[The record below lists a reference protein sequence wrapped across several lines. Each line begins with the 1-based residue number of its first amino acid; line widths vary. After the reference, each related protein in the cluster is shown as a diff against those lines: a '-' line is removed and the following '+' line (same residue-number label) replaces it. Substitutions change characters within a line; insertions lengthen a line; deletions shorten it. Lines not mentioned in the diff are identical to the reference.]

1 MSPFY
6 TSADSPV
13 FRRPW
18 RPLLAV
24 RTFARLLAYGMAA
37 ATIPAAAD
45 DGTAAMQP
53 ARFVVG
59 QTVDQDVFVNH
70 LPDRDFIG
78 PGTIVLAN
86 GDILMAAPWGRPPT
100 NFEQLA
106 TKFPVPPLYR
116 STDGGRTWREQGRLK
131 MEWTLT
137 GMVSDQGISFLRL
150 KDGRLAIVMPRH
162 VLGLHGGGVPAISFS
177 SDDGATWSAAKML
190 IERDDAYYVM
200 NDRLIQLESG
210 RLLLPVSR
218 KAGKHE
224 GDRDESL
231 AMLSDDGGASWRL
244 SRGRAR
250 LDKPRGMQEPCA
262 VELAD
267 GRVRLLARTGAG
279 SIHTSLSADGG
290 ETWSPPEPTT
300 LTAACS
306 PLTLRR
312 APDGRLVCLYNH
324 ATPLKDGPYKDGAFF
339 PRTPLVYALSADDG
353 ATWSPPILIDATG
366 AERLDRQNIYPSACF
381 TAEGMVVVWS
391 THVADPKGGWSAA
404 SNEASKIGGGKRAI
418 IALPAP
424 FRPGED

>member
-1 MSPFY
+1 MSLFHAS
-6 TSADSPV
+6 TDCPV
-13 FRRPW
+13 FRRPS
-18 RPLLAV
+18 RSLLAV
-24 RTFARLLAYGMAA
+24 RPFAWLLAYGVAA
-37 ATIPAAAD
+37 AAIPAAAD

-53 ARFVVG
+53 ARFIVG

-70 LPDRDFIG
+70 LPDREFIG
-78 PGTIVLAN
+78 PGTVVLAN

-106 TKFPVPPLYR
+106 TTFPVPPLYR

-190 IERDDAYYVM
+190 IEQDDAYYVM

-290 ETWSPPEPTT
+290 ETWSEPEPTT
-300 LTAACS
+300 LESPCS
-306 PLTLRR
+306 SLTLRR

-324 ATPLKDGPYKDGAFF
+324 ARPLKEGAFF
-339 PRTPLVYALSADDG
+339 PRTPLVCALSSDDG
-353 ATWSPPILIDATG
+353 ATWSAPIVIDASG
-366 AERLDRQNIYPSACF
+366 VEHRDRQNIYPSPCF
-381 TAEGMVVVWS
+381 TPEGMVVVWS
-391 THVADPKGGWSAA
+391 THGADPKGSFADQYDA
-404 SNEASKIGGGKRAI
+404 SIGGGKCAVVK
-418 IALPAP
+418 LP
-424 FRPGED
+424 D